1 MRKIAAAAVLLPWLL
16 CLSACGGGG
25 GGEDPAPPVEDPP
38 PQAPSPPP
46 PVAFTVGG
54 AVAGLQGS
62 TLVLRSAGEDLTV
75 SANGAFRFASGM
87 PDGATYDVMVAVQPS
102 QPTQLCS
109 VSGGQGRIDGADV
122 TDIVVQC
129 RGVFEWLS
137 AIPADGAGEVMRSVQ
152 PMLTFSAQLDA
163 ASVVPGL
170 ATLTSDSGAE
180 SLDLATSGPVLSL
193 TPTHRLLPLTD
204 YTLQVADALLSTDG
218 ARLAAPVRLSFRTR
232 DGAWGDQEALTG
244 TDVSSG
250 GLNVNG
256 SRIVADAAGRA
267 TAIWTN
273 ERGVLFKREL
283 WARHR
288 SAEGPWQT
296 AVRIDDSD
304 LEDVGDLALAA
315 DDSGAVLAV
324 WAQTQGGL
332 GGDFSRI
339 FAKRFTPA
347 GGWDTA
353 QLVATGGDLTQLQLS
368 MHGDGSAA
376 LVWYATNGGS
386 NAIMANRFVPATGW
400 AQAQRIDTASGVVF
414 QPRIAIMDGGA
425 AIAVWE
431 QYIQGA
437 GNDIFAARFDPTAGW
452 DAPVRV
458 SITNNGIAI
467 NPSLA
472 ASADGAAVA
481 SWQQSIGLVRY
492 TASSYYTAGQ
502 GWEPPVRIE
511 TGSGNSDQSQVAIDV
526 TGAALAVWRQAI
538 SGTIHVHAS
547 RRDRATGA
555 WDAPVRISNV
565 AASAAAFQ
573 PSVKFD
579 RRGNALAAWYELAI
593 PQYRV
598 NGNRFTPEHG
608 WAGAEGIGEPDAF
621 ISPFSLSLTIDGS
634 GSAWAAWTQQD
645 SNRVPR
651 VLVNRFE

>member
-1 MRKIAAAAVLLPWLL
+1 MRKIAAAAVWLPWLL
-16 CLSACGGGG
+16 CVSACGGGG
-25 GGEDPAPPVEDPP
+25 GDPAPPLQEPP

-46 PVAFTVGG
+46 PTVTFTVGG
-54 AVAGLQGS
+54 TVAGLQGS

-75 SANGAFRFASGM
+75 SANGAFRFPSGLS
-87 PDGATYDVMVAVQPS
+87 DGATYDVTVAVQPS

-109 VSGGQGRIDGADV
+109 LSGGQGRIDGADV
-122 TDIVVQC
+122 TDIVVHC
-129 RGVFEWLS
+129 RGVFEFLS
-137 AIPADGAGEVMRSVQ
+137 AVPADGAEEVTRSVQ

-163 ASVVPGL
+163 ASVVAGL
-170 ATLTSDSGAE
+170 ATLTSDGGGETIDLGASG
-180 SLDLATSGPVLSL
+180 SVLSL
-193 TPTHRLLPLTD
+193 TPTSRLLPLTD
-204 YTLQVADALLSTDG
+204 YTLQVADTLLAEDG

-232 DGAWGDQEALTG
+232 DGAWGIQEALTG

-256 SRIVADAAGRA
+256 SRIVADAAGRT

-273 ERGVLFKREL
+273 ERGLLFKREL

-288 SAEGPWQT
+288 SAEGPWQP

-304 LEDVGDLALAA
+304 LEDVGDLAFAA
-315 DDSGAVLAV
+315 DDSGAVLAA

-332 GGDFSRI
+332 GGAFNRI

-347 GGWDTA
+347 GGWEPA
-353 QLVATGGDLTQLQLS
+353 QLVATGGDHTQLQLS
-368 MHGDGSAA
+368 MHGDGSAM
-376 LVWYATNGGS
+376 LVWYETDTGS
-386 NAIMANRFVPATGW
+386 NAIMANRFAPATGW
-400 AQAQRIDTASGVVF
+400 AQAQRIDTASSVVF
-414 QPRIAIMDGGA
+414 QPRIAVMDGGA

-437 GNDIFAARFDPTAGW
+437 GNDIFAARFDAAAGW

-458 SITNNGIAI
+458 SVTNNGIAI

-472 ASADGAAVA
+472 ASADGAAVV
-481 SWQQSIGLVRY
+481 SWQQGIGLVRY

-502 GWEPPVRIE
+502 GWGAPVRIE
-511 TGSGNSDQSQVAIDV
+511 TGSGNSDQAQVAMDAS
-526 TGAALAVWRQAI
+526 GAALAVWRQTI

-547 RRDRATGA
+547 RRDQATGA

-565 AASAAAFQ
+565 AASAAAFH

-579 RRGNALAAWYELAI
+579 RRGNALAVWYELAI

-598 NGNRFTPEHG
+598 HGNRFTPEHG
-608 WAGAEGIGEPDAF
+608 WGGAEGIGEPDAF